1 MRWPNSKSSRITTA
15 PNTGAWAEPSSTQSC
30 VRAPTSSTAP
40 LYEFLR
46 NTDLNATGFT
56 FSPAVFQKPTL
67 QRNQFGL
74 TIGGPFIKNKLFF
87 FADYE
92 GFRQLQRYL
101 NFDSIPTLPIVAA
114 FCP

>member
-1 MRWPNSKSSRITTA
+1 MGGAVVNAVMRSGTNQFHGTA
-15 PNTGAWAEPSSTQSC
+15 
-30 VRAPTSSTAP
+30 
-40 LYEFLR
+40 YEFLR

-67 QRNQFGL
+67 QRNQFGA

-92 GFRQLQRYL
+92 GFRQLQR
-101 NFDSIPTLPIVAA
+101 I
-114 FCP
+114 